1 MNFKNIVYIVV
12 FLTSSFFY
20 GQKDTFIQRKNSV
33 DITIAGTG
41 IGFSANYSRIMAV
54 KEKYFVVASVGV
66 GLLPSVGGVS
76 IPHQITFNFGK
87 HSSFFEAGI
96 GGVFWSGKSDSSGF
110 EESINSYNLLP
121 LAGWR
126 KYFKKNLFFRAYASP
141 VIHISG
147 EYFYEDYAVMPYMGV
162 SLGYTF

>member
-1 MNFKNIVYIVV
+1 
-12 FLTSSFFY
+12 
-20 GQKDTFIQRKNSV
+20 
-33 DITIAGTG
+33 
-41 IGFSANYSRIMAV
+41 MAV

-66 GLLPSVGGVS
+66 GSLPSLGGVS
-76 IPHQITFNFGK
+76 IPHQVTFNFGK

-96 GGVFWSGKSDSSGF
+96 GGVFWSGQSDSSGF
-110 EESINSYNLLP
+110 EESTNSYNLMP

-126 KYFKKNLFFRAYASP
+126 KYFKKNLCFRAYASP

-147 EYFYEDYAVMPYMGV
+147 AYFVNDYAVMPYMGV